1 MNSEP
6 DSTTPPR
13 SSDHGLQ
20 LSCGYG
26 TDRGL
31 RRELNEDSFIAS
43 DPVFAVADGMGG
55 HEAGE
60 IASGICVRVLA
71 GMPQLATGERTATA
85 AVVQQYLMTADER
98 IREATGSRAGTTLTG
113 AVVVEQM
120 GLPYWLVMNIG
131 DSRTY
136 RLSQGGFSQVTVD
149 HSEVQELVDAGEI
162 TPEQATVHPRRHV
175 VTRALGTGDETEA
188 DYWLLPV
195 EEGDRILICSD
206 GLNAEL
212 TDEHIFRIL
221 STVGHPQ
228 DAVDALIQ
236 SALRSGGRDN
246 VTVIVVDAKNVLN
259 DAGAVTTAPRSVVA
273 AEEEDTLPR
282 NLVDAGMDDS
292 HEESHE
298 DEGEVDPSAASG
310 AGPGSDPGAGPA
322 AVPEASEEA
331 GDTDIE
337 QAPQDEG
344 SPAAAKE
351 DREKGHGLH

>member
-1 MNSEP
+1 MNSQP
-6 DSTTPPR
+6 TSDPADA
-13 SSDHGLQ
+13 DHGSGVS
-20 LSCGYG
+20 LSYGYG

-60 IASGICVRVLA
+60 IASGMCVRTLA
-71 GMPQLATGERTATA
+71 AMPQLATGERSVTA
-85 AVVQQYLMTADER
+85 AVLQQYLLRADTS
-98 IREATGSRAGTTLTG
+98 IREVTGARAGTTLSG
-113 AVVVEQM
+113 VVVVEQM
-120 GLPYWLVMNIG
+120 GMPYWLVMNIG

-136 RLSQGGFSQVTVD
+136 RLSQGQFEQISVD

-195 EEGDRILICSD
+195 EEGDRIMVCSD

-212 TDEHIFRIL
+212 RDDQISRTL

-236 SALRSGGRDN
+236 AALRNGGSDN
-246 VTVIVVDAKNVLN
+246 VTVIVVDARNIVN
-259 DAGAVTTAPRSVVA
+259 DGGIAVTAPRPA
-273 AEEEDTLPR
+273 ADTAEEVTLPR
-282 NLVDAGMDDS
+282 ARIVDASRPAGRDG
-292 HEESHE
+292 ES
-298 DEGEVDPSAASG
+298 GE
-310 AGPGSDPGAGPA
+310 
-322 AVPEASEEA
+322 
-331 GDTDIE
+331 
-337 QAPQDEG
+337 
-344 SPAAAKE
+344 
-351 DREKGHGLH
+351 R

>member
-6 DSTTPPR
+6 DSTTPPQYTE
-13 SSDHGLQ
+13 HGLQ

-85 AVVQQYLMTADER
+85 AVVQQYLMSADER

-282 NLVDAGMDDS
+282 NLLDAGTDNRT
-292 HEESHE
+292 EES
-298 DEGEVDPSAASG
+298 GERDVGKDPSPDSGVGSG
-310 AGPGSDPGAGPA
+310 AGDADA
-322 AVPEASEEA
+322 ALEAE
-331 GDTDIE
+331 T
-337 QAPQDEG
+337 EG
-344 SPAAAKE
+344 SPAAVRE
-351 DREKGHGLH
+351 DREQGHGHQ

>member
-1 MNSEP
+1 MNSQP
-6 DSTTPPR
+6 ASVPPAA
-13 SSDHGLQ
+13 DHERGLS
-20 LSCGYG
+20 LSYGYG

-60 IASGICVRVLA
+60 IASGMCVRALA
-71 GMPQLATGERTATA
+71 AMPQLATGERSVTA
-85 AVVQQYLMTADER
+85 AVLQQYLVRADSS
-98 IREATGSRAGTTLTG
+98 IREATGARAGTTLTG

-120 GLPYWLVMNIG
+120 GMPYWLVLNIG

-136 RLSQGGFSQVTVD
+136 RLSQGEFAQVSVD

-162 TPEQATVHPRRHV
+162 TSEQATVHPRRHV

-195 EEGDRILICSD
+195 EEGDRILVCSD

-212 TDEHIFRIL
+212 TDEHMFRIL

-236 SALRSGGRDN
+236 AALRNGGRDN
-246 VTVIVVDAKNVLN
+246 ITVIVVDAKNVMN
-259 DAGAVTTAPRSVVA
+259 DGGIATTAPRTP
-273 AEEEDTLPR
+273 AEAEDEVTLPR
-282 NLVDAGMDDS
+282 AQVVDAREPS
-292 HEESHE
+292 AQKEES
-298 DEGEVDPSAASG
+298 GE
-310 AGPGSDPGAGPA
+310 PGDGR
-322 AVPEASEEA
+322 
-331 GDTDIE
+331 
-337 QAPQDEG
+337 Q
-344 SPAAAKE
+344 
-351 DREKGHGLH
+351 

>member
-1 MNSEP
+1 MNP
-6 DSTTPPR
+6 QRASTSPEAENGP
-13 SSDHGLQ
+13 GLS
-20 LSCGYG
+20 LSYGYG

-60 IASGICVRVLA
+60 IASGMCVRALA
-71 GMPQLATGERTATA
+71 AMPQLATGERSITA
-85 AVVQQYLMTADER
+85 AVLQQYLLRADTA
-98 IREATGSRAGTTLTG
+98 IREATGARAGTTLTG

-120 GLPYWLVMNIG
+120 GMPYWLVLNIG

-136 RLSQGGFSQVTVD
+136 RLSQGHFAQVSVD

-162 TPEQATVHPRRHV
+162 TPAQAAVHPRRHV

-221 STVGHPQ
+221 STVAHPQ

-236 SALRSGGRDN
+236 AALRNGGRDN
-246 VTVIVVDAKNVLN
+246 VTVIVVDAKNVMN
-259 DAGAVTTAPRSVVA
+259 DAGIATTAPRPTA
-273 AEEEDTLPR
+273 DAEQEVTLPR
-282 NLVDAGMDDS
+282 AEIFDAGR
-292 HEESHE
+292 
-298 DEGEVDPSAASG
+298 A
-310 AGPGSDPGAGPA
+310 
-322 AVPEASEEA
+322 A
-331 GDTDIE
+331 GDE
-337 QAPQDEG
+337 NESG
-344 SPAAAKE
+344 K
-351 DREKGHGLH
+351 H

>member
-1 MNSEP
+1 MNPQRASVSP
-6 DSTTPPR
+6 DAENGP
-13 SSDHGLQ
+13 GLS
-20 LSCGYG
+20 LSYGYG

-60 IASGICVRVLA
+60 IASGMCVRALA
-71 GMPQLATGERTATA
+71 AMPQLATGERSVTA
-85 AVVQQYLMTADER
+85 AVLQQYLLRADSA
-98 IREATGSRAGTTLTG
+98 IREATGARAGTTLTG

-120 GLPYWLVMNIG
+120 GMPYWLVLNIG

-136 RLSQGGFSQVTVD
+136 RLSQGQFAQISVD

-206 GLNAEL
+206 GLTGEL
-212 TDEHIFRIL
+212 TDDHIFRIL

-236 SALRSGGRDN
+236 AALRNGGRDN
-246 VTVIVVDAKNVLN
+246 VTVIVVDARNVMN
-259 DAGAVTTAPRSVVA
+259 DAGIATTAPRPASD
-273 AEEEDTLPR
+273 AETEATLPR
-282 NLVDAGMDDS
+282 AEVVDAGRTASDD
-292 HEESHE
+292 
-298 DEGEVDPSAASG
+298 DENGE
-310 AGPGSDPGAGPA
+310 
-322 AVPEASEEA
+322 
-331 GDTDIE
+331 
-337 QAPQDEG
+337 
-344 SPAAAKE
+344 
-351 DREKGHGLH
+351 H

>member
-13 SSDHGLQ
+13 NTEQGLH

-85 AVVQQYLMTADER
+85 AVVQQYLMSADQR

-113 AVVVEQM
+113 AIVVEQM
-120 GLPYWLVMNIG
+120 GLPYWLVVNIG

-162 TPEQATVHPRRHV
+162 TPDQAKIHPRRHV

-195 EEGDRILICSD
+195 EEGDRMLICSD

-212 TDEHIFRIL
+212 TDEHMFRIL

-236 SALRSGGRDN
+236 AALRSGGRDN
-246 VTVIVVDAKNVLN
+246 VTAIVVDAKNVLN
-259 DAGAVTTAPRSVVA
+259 DAGAVTTAPRSVLS
-273 AEEEDTLPR
+273 AEEETTLPR
-282 NLVDAGMDDS
+282 PPIASGTDEVQ
-292 HEESHE
+292 EEIQERDRGDQSS
-298 DEGEVDPSAASG
+298 GSAAPP
-310 AGPGSDPGAGPA
+310 APDDTETGPA
-322 AVPEASEEA
+322 SRA
-331 GDTDIE
+331 GDSTD
-337 QAPQDEG
+337 G
-344 SPAAAKE
+344 SE
-351 DREKGHGLH
+351 DRDHGHGLQ